1 MLKQMEKLSQIK
13 GIIAVQHLTSENI
26 YVFSTIIRSQNEK
39 EDGVSKKYTTI
50 IKREKKVI
58 VFLIKM

>member
-1 MLKQMEKLSQIK
+1 MLKQMEKLPQIK
-13 GIIAVQHLTSENI
+13 GIIAVQHLASKNI
-26 YVFSTIIRSQNEK
+26 YVFSPIIRSQNEK

>member
-13 GIIAVQHLTSENI
+13 GIIAVQHLTSKNI

>member
-13 GIIAVQHLTSENI
+13 GIIAVQHLASKNI
-26 YVFSTIIRSQNEK
+26 YVFSSIIRSQNEK